1 MYIALTP
8 VFISSKRNSA
18 VWYFLQTLEMD
29 YRIYCS
35 IVFLYLYLYA
45 VNVLSGAGI
54 QNILGADRQWLHVS
68 LSPAT
73 TKPIHSHNSRLLS
86 FRRKLL
92 PSFTCSAM
100 AMASALEMLLPSLAR
115 LPSSSFDAFAAASF
129 VPTDSLF
136 SSLAASPFLSDNVSD
151 AAAPAGGGLG
161 FATGGVDMFNLL
173 EELVL
178 VVLLRAETEDGAA

>member
-1 MYIALTP
+1 VGGTESTWRSQAAANP
-8 VFISSKRNSA
+8 SA
-18 VWYFLQTLEMD
+18 
-29 YRIYCS
+29 
-35 IVFLYLYLYA
+35 
-45 VNVLSGAGI
+45 
-54 QNILGADRQWLHVS
+54 
-68 LSPAT
+68 
-73 TKPIHSHNSRLLS
+73 
-86 FRRKLL
+86 
-92 PSFTCSAM
+92 CSAM

-136 SSLAASPFLSDNVSD
+136 CSLAASPFLSDNVSD
-151 AAAPAGGGLG
+151 ADTAAAGGGLG

>member
-1 MYIALTP
+1 MASCVIVAGDHQTHP
-8 VFISSKRNSA
+8 FSSFQTFI
-18 VWYFLQTLEMD
+18 
-29 YRIYCS
+29 
-35 IVFLYLYLYA
+35 
-45 VNVLSGAGI
+45 
-54 QNILGADRQWLHVS
+54 ILKK
-68 LSPAT
+68 T
-73 TKPIHSHNSRLLS
+73 
-86 FRRKLL
+86 L

-100 AMASALEMLLPSLAR
+100 AMASALEMLLPSLVR

-151 AAAPAGGGLG
+151 AAAGGGLG
-161 FATGGVDMFNLL
+161 FATGGVDMFSLL

>member
-1 MYIALTP
+1 MASCVIVAGDHQTHP
-8 VFISSKRNSA
+8 FSSFQTFI
-18 VWYFLQTLEMD
+18 
-29 YRIYCS
+29 
-35 IVFLYLYLYA
+35 
-45 VNVLSGAGI
+45 
-54 QNILGADRQWLHVS
+54 ILKKTFA
-68 LSPAT
+68 
-73 TKPIHSHNSRLLS
+73 
-86 FRRKLL
+86 F
-92 PSFTCSAM
+92 FTCSAM

-136 SSLAASPFLSDNVSD
+136 CSLAASPFLCDNLSD
-151 AAAPAGGGLG
+151 AAAAGGGLG

>member
-1 MYIALTP
+1 
-8 VFISSKRNSA
+8 
-18 VWYFLQTLEMD
+18 
-29 YRIYCS
+29 
-35 IVFLYLYLYA
+35 
-45 VNVLSGAGI
+45 
-54 QNILGADRQWLHVS
+54 
-68 LSPAT
+68 
-73 TKPIHSHNSRLLS
+73 
-86 FRRKLL
+86 
-92 PSFTCSAM
+92 M

-151 AAAPAGGGLG
+151 AAAGGGLG

>member
-1 MYIALTP
+1 MASCVIVAGDHQTHP
-8 VFISSKRNSA
+8 FSSFQTFI
-18 VWYFLQTLEMD
+18 
-29 YRIYCS
+29 
-35 IVFLYLYLYA
+35 
-45 VNVLSGAGI
+45 
-54 QNILGADRQWLHVS
+54 ILKK
-68 LSPAT
+68 T
-73 TKPIHSHNSRLLS
+73 
-86 FRRKLL
+86 L

-151 AAAPAGGGLG
+151 ADAAAGGGLG
-161 FATGGVDMFNLL
+161 FATGGVDMLSLL

-178 VVLLRAETEDGAA
+178 LVLLRAETEDGAA